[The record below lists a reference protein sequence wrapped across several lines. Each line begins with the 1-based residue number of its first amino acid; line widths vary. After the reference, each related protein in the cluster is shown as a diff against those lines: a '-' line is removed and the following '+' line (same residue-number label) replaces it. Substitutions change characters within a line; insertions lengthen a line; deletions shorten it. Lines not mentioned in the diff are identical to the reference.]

1 MSFLIREYERGV
13 NEVKYILVF
22 LRNKKAAF
30 GLGMLLFFVIVAIFA
45 PYIAPYSPTY
55 MGFTPLQSPNAQ
67 HWLGTTATGQDIF
80 SRVVWG
86 TRLSLFVGIV
96 TGFIATVLAV
106 IMGLTA
112 GYFGGLV
119 DDILTTITNIFLVIP
134 GLPLIIIVAAY
145 MPIKGVGTIIFVISI
160 TGWAW
165 GARVL
170 RSQMMTLKNRDFV
183 KASVVVGERP
193 SHIIFADIF
202 PNMLGL
208 VVANFFGASIYAV
221 LSEAGLEFLGLGNSS
236 AVSWGTIL
244 YWSQNNQAMLFGL
257 WQWMAVPGLL
267 IALLGMS
274 FALMNFAVDELTN
287 PRLGKR

>member
-1 MSFLIREYERGV
+1 M
-13 NEVKYILVF
+13 KYILAF
-22 LRNKKAAF
+22 FKNRKAAVGASLF
-30 GLGMLLFFVIVAIFA
+30 IFFVIVAIFA

-55 MGFTPLQSPNAQ
+55 MGFTPLQSPNAK

-86 TRLSLFVGIV
+86 TRLSLMVGIIV
-96 TGFIATVLAV
+96 GLIATTVSV
-106 IMGLTA
+106 IIGLTA
-112 GYFGGLV
+112 GYFGGKV
-119 DDILTTITNIFLVIP
+119 DDILMTITNIFLVIP
-134 GLPLIIIVAAY
+134 GLPLIIILAAY
-145 MPIKGVGTIIFVISI
+145 ITVKGIWTIIFVISI

-170 RSQMMTLKNRDFV
+170 RSQTMTLKNRDFV
-183 KASVVVGERP
+183 KASTVVGERS
-193 SHIIFADIF
+193 SHIIFFDIF

-208 VVANFFGASIYAV
+208 IVANFFGAAIYAV
-221 LSEAGLEFLGLGNSS
+221 LSEAGLEFLGLGDSS

-244 YWSQNNQAMLFGL
+244 YWAQNNQAILFGL

-287 PRLGKR
+287 PRLRKR